1 MRWSLLVCIALAL
14 AGAAN
19 PTEEP
24 RSPEAQAKLDKWLD
38 GRVAGEPRKCLQ
50 VRHITHPVSIDEYTL
65 VFRDGPHVWL
75 NQVRASFECG
85 ALGRQSAVSFEGRLG
100 LVCSGDTMLFSN
112 NGATGTCALGEFVPY
127 DKP

>member
-1 MRWSLLVCIALAL
+1 MRRLLMVCIGLML
-14 AGAAN
+14 AGAAD
-19 PTEEP
+19 PTEPP
-24 RSPEAQAKLDKWLD
+24 RSPEAQAKLDKWLN

-75 NQVRASFECG
+75 NHVRASFECG
-85 ALGRQSAVSFEGRLG
+85 ALSRQSAVSFESRLG
-100 LVCSGDTMLFSN
+100 SVCSGDTMLFSN
-112 NGATGTCALGEFVPY
+112 NGDRGACALGEFVPY